1 MLSVL
6 NNVRTYLGQ
15 QARTAN
21 ASANLGSDAV
31 NNDEIADHVDRR
43 SVPRNRQ
50 TTGRLMLGLYD
61 QLEVDQTHN
70 NNTLYRVGG
79 AHHLMAAPVGSSRVP
94 GEWSHNAV
102 GVEARFVTE
111 PPVAESAG
119 LVDSYIGR
127 YTRKMVLDDLA
138 KTMIEAQKDQID
150 EVGELRVS
158 RTLYNRFVL
167 WAERKYVCTEAQ
179 KRFRTRLLYRFETTS
194 ELVALFKVLNP
205 RPFGLKKEARLCIVG
220 EFGKMMKEIRRL
232 WLADTHSETIP
243 ETIVS
248 MYDRVVR
255 HDKKFHEWVCIL
267 GPSLVAVHSQT
278 HSLADRVWA
287 LAVEEAESSGA
298 EW

>member
-1 MLSVL
+1 MF

-15 QARTAN
+15 QARI
-21 ASANLGSDAV
+21 ASASASTGSDAV
-31 NNDEIADHVDRR
+31 SNDEISNHVDRSYTVSGDR
-43 SVPRNRQ
+43 RF
-50 TTGRLMLGLYD
+50 TGRLMLGLYEYD
-61 QLEVDQTHN
+61 DNQTHN
-70 NNTLYRVGG
+70 NHTLYRVGG
-79 AHHLMAAPVGSSRVP
+79 AHHVMATPVERSKVP
-94 GEWSHNAV
+94 GDWSHNAV
-102 GVEARFVTE
+102 GVEAQYLTE
-111 PPVAESAG
+111 PPVAESTG
-119 LVDSYIGR
+119 LLCSYFGR
-127 YTRKMVLDDLA
+127 YTRKVVLDDLA

-150 EVGELRVS
+150 EVGELRVP

-167 WAERKYVCTEAQ
+167 WAERKYVSTAAQ

-194 ELVALFKVLNP
+194 ELVSLFKVLNP
-205 RPFGLKKEARLCIVG
+205 RPFGFKKEARLCIIG

-243 ETIVS
+243 ETIIS

-278 HSLADRVWA
+278 HVLADRIWA

>member
-1 MLSVL
+1 MLAAFQ
-6 NNVRTYLGQ
+6 NVRTYLGQ
-15 QARTAN
+15 QARIAN
-21 ASANLGSDAV
+21 AGANMGSDAV
-31 NNDEIADHVDRR
+31 NDDEITDHVDRHE
-43 SVPRNRQ
+43 VPGNYRN
-50 TTGRLMLGLYD
+50 TGRHMFGAFN
-61 QLEVDQTHN
+61 QHEIDQTLAN
-70 NNTLYRVGG
+70 NALYLVGG
-79 AHHLMAAPVGSSRVP
+79 AHHRMAAPVGLSRVP
-94 GEWSHNAV
+94 DGWGHNAV
-102 GVEARFVTE
+102 GVEAHHVRE

-119 LVDSYIGR
+119 LVRSYVER
-127 YTRKMVLDDLA
+127 YTRKVVLDDLA

-150 EVGELRVS
+150 EIGELRVP

-167 WAERKYVCTEAQ
+167 WAERKYVSTDAQ

-243 ETIVS
+243 ETVVS

-267 GPSLVAVHSQT
+267 GPSLVAVHSETQA
-278 HSLADRVWA
+278 LADRIWA
-287 LAVEEAESSGA
+287 IAVEEAESTGA

>member
-1 MLSVL
+1 MLTAF

-21 ASANLGSDAV
+21 ASANTGSDAV
-31 NNDEIADHVDRR
+31 NDDEISNHVDRHTVLDYR
-43 SVPRNRQ
+43 AA
-50 TTGRLMLGLYD
+50 GRHMFGAFNY
-61 QLEVDQTHN
+61 EADQTHN
-70 NNTLYRVGG
+70 INALHCVGG
-79 AHHLMAAPVGSSRVP
+79 AHHIMATPVGRSRVP
-94 GEWSHNAV
+94 SEWGHNAT
-102 GVEARFVTE
+102 GVEAQNVVE
-111 PPVAESAG
+111 PPVVESAG
-119 LVDSYIGR
+119 IVRSYVER
-127 YTRKMVLDDLA
+127 FTRKAILDDLA

-158 RTLYNRFVL
+158 RTLYARFVL
-167 WAERKYVCTEAQ
+167 WAERKYVSTEAQ
-179 KRFRTRLLYRFETTS
+179 RRFRTRLLYRFETTS

-205 RPFGLKKEARLCIVG
+205 RPFGFKKEARLCIVG

-243 ETIVS
+243 ESIIS
-248 MYDRVVR
+248 MYNRVVR

-278 HSLADRVWA
+278 QALADRVWA
-287 LAVEEAESSGA
+287 LAVEEAESTGA

>member
-1 MLSVL
+1 MLTAF

-21 ASANLGSDAV
+21 ASANTGSDAV
-31 NNDEIADHVDRR
+31 NDDEISNHVDRHTVLDYR
-43 SVPRNRQ
+43 V
-50 TTGRLMLGLYD
+50 TGRHMFGAFNY
-61 QLEVDQTHN
+61 EADQTHN
-70 NNTLYRVGG
+70 INALHSVGG
-79 AHHLMAAPVGSSRVP
+79 AHHIMATPVGHSRVP
-94 GEWSHNAV
+94 SEWGHNAI
-102 GVEARFVTE
+102 GVEAQNVTE
-111 PPVAESAG
+111 PPVVESAG
-119 LVDSYIGR
+119 IVRSYVER
-127 YTRKMVLDDLA
+127 FTRKAVLDDLA
-138 KTMIEAQKDQID
+138 KMMIEAQKDQID

-158 RTLYNRFVL
+158 RTLYDRFVL
-167 WAERKYVCTEAQ
+167 WAERKYVSTEAQ

-205 RPFGLKKEARLCIVG
+205 RPFGFKKEARLCIVG

-243 ETIVS
+243 ESIIS
-248 MYDRVVR
+248 MYNRVVR

-278 HSLADRVWA
+278 QALADRIWA
-287 LAVEEAESSGA
+287 LAVEEAESTGA